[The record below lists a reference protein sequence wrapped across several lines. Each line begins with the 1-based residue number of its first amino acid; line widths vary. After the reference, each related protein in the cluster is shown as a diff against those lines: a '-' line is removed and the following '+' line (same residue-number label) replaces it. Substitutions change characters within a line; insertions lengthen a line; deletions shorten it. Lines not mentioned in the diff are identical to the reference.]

1 MLIYNKLHEKSYC
14 CLLIIYMKNTPQKV
28 KTDEILAACAHY
40 FVICTCVTTLHSCY
54 MKNALVFSQS
64 DARKF
69 FMYFIAI
76 IIIIIITIVII
87 VINILKKKLLMPS
100 IRLLMEM
107 LANCSQISG

>member
-1 MLIYNKLHEKSYC
+1 
-14 CLLIIYMKNTPQKV
+14 MKNTPQKV

-64 DARKF
+64 DASKF

-76 IIIIIITIVII
+76 IIIIIIIVII
-87 VINILKKKLLMPS
+87 IINTFEKKLLMLS

>member
-1 MLIYNKLHEKSYC
+1 
-14 CLLIIYMKNTPQKV
+14 MKNTPH
-28 KTDEILAACAHY
+28 EILAACAHY

-76 IIIIIITIVII
+76 IIIIIVII
-87 VINILKKKLLMPS
+87 IINIFEKKTSYAL
-100 IRLLMEM
+100 
-107 LANCSQISG
+107 N

>member
-1 MLIYNKLHEKSYC
+1 
-14 CLLIIYMKNTPQKV
+14 MKNTPQKV
-28 KTDEILAACAHY
+28 KTDELLAACAHY

-69 FMYFIAI
+69 FMYLIAFI
-76 IIIIIITIVII
+76 IIIIIIIIVII
-87 VINILKKKLLMPS
+87 IINIFEKKLLMPS

-107 LANCSQISG
+107 LANCGQISG

>member
-1 MLIYNKLHEKSYC
+1 MLIYTKLHEKSYC

-28 KTDEILAACAHY
+28 KTNEILAAFAHY

-76 IIIIIITIVII
+76 IIIIIIII
-87 VINILKKKLLMPS
+87 IINIFEKKLLMPS
-100 IRLLMEM
+100 TRLLMEM

>member
-1 MLIYNKLHEKSYC
+1 MLIYTKLHEKSYC

-28 KTDEILAACAHY
+28 KTNEILAAFAHY

-76 IIIIIITIVII
+76 IIIIIII
-87 VINILKKKLLMPS
+87 INIFEKKLLMPS
-100 IRLLMEM
+100 TRLLMEM